1 MMSTA
6 EQLLSADIKESSARH
21 KRYWQASSLPTL
33 ERHRE
38 KPKYK
43 SHRRDRV
50 LKRIISLKMRTVIDG
65 LGNVLE

>member
-1 MMSTA
+1 MSTA

-21 KRYWQASSLPTL
+21 KRYWQASNLPTM

-38 KPKYK
+38 KPKHK

-50 LKRIISLKMRTVIDG
+50 LKRIISLKMRTIIDG

>member
-1 MMSTA
+1 MSTA

-21 KRYWQASSLPTL
+21 KRYWQASNLPTMD
-33 ERHRE
+33 RQRE

-50 LKRIISLKMRTVIDG
+50 LKRIINLKMRTVIDG